1 MLEMLTHYW
10 VMFPGDA
17 DTPLFYAFSKNGSN
31 KKKHARLSLS
41 RLADIARERSKTAGI
56 TKKVSPLTFRHT
68 FATHMYEA
76 GVTMKDIKEMLGHDD
91 ETETTVYVHIS
102 IDTAR
107 KFLEDHIANPARYKD
122 GGRK

>member
-1 MLEMLTHYW
+1 M
-10 VMFPGDA
+10 
-17 DTPLFYAFSKNGSN
+17 
-31 KKKHARLSLS
+31 S

-91 ETETTVYVHIS
+91 ETSNNGLCAYQH
-102 IDTAR
+102 
-107 KFLEDHIANPARYKD
+107 
-122 GGRK
+122 